1 MKPNRIILVRHGESE
16 GNIDKGHYET
26 IPDYALNL
34 TPNGIE
40 QARQAGYEIKEII
53 GMENACV
60 YLSPYFRTRQ
70 TYQYIRESIGT
81 NVVKIVEDPR
91 IRELDWGHLRHPD
104 TNEEIMRARDSFS
117 TFYYRIPDGES
128 GADVFDRVSTF
139 LETLYR
145 DFKKRDYP
153 QNTLIITHGLTLR
166 LFLMRWFHWT
176 VEEFENLR
184 NPRNC
189 QVVVMQKKEGGR
201 YQLISYLTHLSAL
214 AGSPHSGMISDPA
227 ISQWNTAVAHRT
239 LQGRPPLS
247 VAA

>member
-1 MKPNRIILVRHGESE
+1 MKPNRIILIRHGESE
-16 GNIDKGHYET
+16 GNIDKNKYLT

-40 QARQAGYEIKEII
+40 QAQKAGGEIKAII
-53 GMENACV
+53 GAESLYV

-70 TYQYIRESIGT
+70 TFQQLKTSIEP
-81 NVVKIVEDPR
+81 NVAKIIEDPR

-104 TNEEIMRARDSFS
+104 DNEEISKQRDDFS

-145 DFKKRDYP
+145 DFNKADYP
-153 QNTLIITHGLTLR
+153 QNTLIVTHGLTLR
-166 LFLMRWFHWT
+166 LFLMRWYHWT

-184 NPRNC
+184 NPQNC
-189 QVVVMQKKEGGR
+189 QIVVMQKRHDDKYE
-201 YQLISYLTHLSAL
+201 LITELKRRKLT
-214 AGSPHSGMISDPA
+214 
-227 ISQWNTAVAHRT
+227 
-239 LQGRPPLS
+239 
-247 VAA
+247 